1 MYRRKLSAMRAVDFD
16 DVVDAAAF
24 ACSQQGK
31 CGAFVRSRYVQG
43 FVDEWQDTSRNQLAL
58 LASIF
63 AGDRAPLTVV
73 GDDDQAIYGWRDAL
87 PAAFDA
93 FRRVFEG
100 ASVLPLTR
108 NYRSG
113 GHVVAA
119 ALVVRKVQG
128 RVDKDLWTARSDGE
142 PVAVLKVEGGPR
154 RARVV
159 ARRIQALLRTCRPK
173 DVAVLCG
180 ARRLL

>member
-1 MYRRKLSAMRAVDFD
+1 MMWSMRRRLPALSK
-16 DVVDAAAF
+16 VDAAHL
-24 ACSQQGK
+24 SDRG
-31 CGAFVRSRYVQG
+31 
-43 FVDEWQDTSRNQLAL
+43 TSRALLTSGRTPVAISLAL

-119 ALVVRKVQG
+119 RAPSSAKYKVGSTRTSG
-128 RVDKDLWTARSDGE
+128 RPGSMVSPWLF
-142 PVAVLKVEGGPR
+142 
-154 RARVV
+154 
-159 ARRIQALLRTCRPK
+159 
-173 DVAVLCG
+173 
-180 ARRLL
+180 